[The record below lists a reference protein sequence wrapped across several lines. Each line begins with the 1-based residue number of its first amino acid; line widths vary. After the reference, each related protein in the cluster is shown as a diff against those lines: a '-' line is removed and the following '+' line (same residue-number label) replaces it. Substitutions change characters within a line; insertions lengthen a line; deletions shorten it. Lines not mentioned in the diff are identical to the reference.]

1 MGRRQFMTL
10 LGGRGGDVG
19 HRARG
24 ISHEQDTARHGRTR
38 RGEIQL
44 RQRRGLLGRVSQYR
58 PQADIGLRGFP
69 PDLFPRS

>member
-24 ISHEQDTARHGRTR
+24 ISHEQDTARTAA
-38 RGEIQL
+38 RGGV
-44 RQRRGLLGRVSQYR
+44 RFSYASA
-58 PQADIGLRGFP
+58 ADC
-69 PDLFPRS
+69 